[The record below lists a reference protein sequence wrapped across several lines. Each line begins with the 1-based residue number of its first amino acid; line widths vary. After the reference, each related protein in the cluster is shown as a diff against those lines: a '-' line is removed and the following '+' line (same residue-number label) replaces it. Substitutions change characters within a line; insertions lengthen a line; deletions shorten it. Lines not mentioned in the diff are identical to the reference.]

1 MIDLKESDV
10 APIVAQLCRDINKDF
25 DSISGV
31 NSKQEK
37 ETGGELKSS
46 FQSQFEKLKKKFES
60 RITPYGHKHKEK
72 KNRFRDRQLR
82 VFFFKRR
89 KKKPFEWK
97 YVNEC
102 DLFV

>member
-10 APIVAQLCRDINKDF
+10 APIVAQLCRDMNKDF

-37 ETGGELKSS
+37 ETDGELKSS

-82 VFFFKRR
+82 VFFFKS
-89 KKKPFEWK
+89 FLL
-97 YVNEC
+97 N
-102 DLFV
+102 